1 MVHETLSCEE
11 RFISLQ
17 RCTRRSAGYVIESV
31 ASMTSNGCNFQ
42 TGATMGSKR
51 RFSIWCLGIAAALFI
66 AAEILGSPWV
76 VAAQAPATQAQP
88 QAGRPGARPGNPQ
101 RRPGNQPGRPG
112 NQPGRPTAGR
122 PGRPTIQPVPGPRP
136 TPGRPGYRPPRPGP
150 GRPGGPPPP
159 YAWRPGDRDRMAR
172 YYRRNFGYINRGRRP
187 IFTIGGF
194 IPFGDRS
201 YFRPV
206 PPGLY
211 GYMPP
216 PPPGYV
222 MGYFDGYVV
231 VYDPVSFT
239 ILSTMDL
246 LD

>member
-1 MVHETLSCEE
+1 MGPELNLS
-11 RFISLQ
+11 FWH
-17 RCTRRSAGYVIESV
+17 SAIIGVLL
-31 ASMTSNGCNFQ
+31 G
-42 TGATMGSKR
+42 GAV
-51 RFSIWCLGIAAALFI
+51 
-66 AAEILGSPWV
+66 ILGSPVW
-76 VAAQAPATQAQP
+76 ATAQAPPAQPAPQAQP
-88 QAGRPGARPGNPQ
+88 QGGG
-101 RRPGNQPGRPG
+101 PGRPG
-112 NQPGRPTAGR
+112 NRPSRPPSGKPGGPPPGRPTGGR
-122 PGRPTIQPVPGPRP
+122 PGRPGQPTIQPVPGPRP

-159 YAWRPGDRDRMAR
+159 YAWRPGDRDRMRR
-172 YYRRNFGYINRGRRP
+172 YYGRNFGYINRGRRP

-194 IPFGDRS
+194 IPFGDRG

-211 GYMPP
+211 GYLPP

-231 VYDPVSFT
+231 IYDPVSYSV
-239 ILSTMDL
+239 LNVMDL

>member
-1 MVHETLSCEE
+1 
-11 RFISLQ
+11 
-17 RCTRRSAGYVIESV
+17 
-31 ASMTSNGCNFQ
+31 
-42 TGATMGSKR
+42 MGSKLGF
-51 RFSIWCLGIAAALFI
+51 RFWDFAITSAMFVAAGIFGLSFEA
-66 AAEILGSPWV
+66 S
-76 VAAQAPATQAQP
+76 AQAPATQAQP
-88 QAGRPGARPGNPQ
+88 QAGRPGARPGNPP

-150 GRPGGPPPP
+150 GRPPGGPPPP
-159 YAWRPGDRDRMAR
+159 YGWRPGDRDRMR
-172 YYRRNFGYINRGRRP
+172 HYYRRNFGYINRSRRP